1 MRGTPSMQRKSVLC
15 LPSAHVTVLMATLSR
30 VVVVDSAIYPE
41 HEHFRR
47 MYV

>member
-1 MRGTPSMQRKSVLC
+1 MEPAK
-15 LPSAHVTVLMATLSR
+15 ATVLMATSSR

-47 MYV
+47 MYVQYPTKFASPEYD